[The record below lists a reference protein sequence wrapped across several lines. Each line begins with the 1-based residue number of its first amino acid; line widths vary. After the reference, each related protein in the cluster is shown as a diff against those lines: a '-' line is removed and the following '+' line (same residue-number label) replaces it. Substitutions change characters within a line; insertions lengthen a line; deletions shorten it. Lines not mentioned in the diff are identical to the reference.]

1 MTMIVAYAIIAALA
15 MAAEAL
21 WPARWQPRLRR
32 GLVTDGFYVAI
43 NIGLRVVFT
52 NTIALSFTKLGAE
65 VLPEWVPVATLSD
78 RPVWLQAL
86 VVIVVIDFFFYWM
99 HRAKHRWDW
108 WYRLHETH
116 HSSED
121 LDWFSSV
128 RFHPLEKILDRVI
141 YLLPLTF
148 LGAGP
153 AALLILS
160 IVDAA
165 IASFSHANVR
175 LRLGPLVYIIV
186 GPEMHRWHHAR
197 NPEGQQSN
205 FGNNLSIFDW
215 IFGTA
220 RLHDEEPAEF
230 GIDDRSFPEGN
241 LVKQFFFAFRRQQ
254 PVAEPRRADAVAA
267 SEPASPAT

>member
-1 MTMIVAYAIIAALA
+1 MIVAYAIIAALA

-21 WPARWQPRLRR
+21 WPARWQPTLRR

-65 VLPEWVPVATLSD
+65 VLPSWVPVATLSD
-78 RPVWLQAL
+78 RPVWLQAV

-141 YLLPLTF
+141 YLLPLT
-148 LGAGP
+148 
-153 AALLILS
+153 LS
-160 IVDAA
+160 RGG
-165 IASFSHANVR
+165 SGR
-175 LRLGPLVYIIV
+175 
-186 GPEMHRWHHAR
+186 
-197 NPEGQQSN
+197 
-205 FGNNLSIFDW
+205 
-215 IFGTA
+215 
-220 RLHDEEPAEF
+220 
-230 GIDDRSFPEGN
+230 RS
-241 LVKQFFFAFRRQQ
+241 
-254 PVAEPRRADAVAA
+254 
-267 SEPASPAT
+267 